1 MNFISHS
8 ISREYFEQYGKL
20 KSVVIMHK
28 TKCAFVNF
36 ATRASAEI
44 AAERIEDAGLK
55 IKERWLR
62 ATWGKP
68 RPQGPK
74 AAEAKQADGNVEN
87 MQKIQ
92 NCARN

>member
-1 MNFISHS
+1 MRLID
-8 ISREYFEQYGKL
+8 ILREHFGQYGKL
-20 KSVVIMHK
+20 KSVVVMHK

-55 IKERWLR
+55 IKDRSLR

-74 AAEAKQADGNVEN
+74 SEAKQTEGMLEDLLKERRRIITVF
-87 MQKIQ
+87 
-92 NCARN
+92 

>member
-1 MNFISHS
+1 
-8 ISREYFEQYGKL
+8 
-20 KSVVIMHK
+20 MHK

-55 IKERWLR
+55 IKERSLR